1 MSAEHP
7 AHILIATDGSAQALA
22 AARFL
27 RTLVAPGSVERIT
40 VLAVVRPLIST
51 PFFAEAEA
59 LGGAPIPQD
68 TWDSF
73 EQTAETAAQNAAQA
87 VVAEVGSLARHA
99 DVLVRSGS
107 PAEEIVHAARELH
120 ATLIVMGSHG
130 RGAARSLLL
139 GSVSDRVLHTAHC
152 PVLVA
157 RPATGAA
164 AESGA

>member
-7 AHILIATDGSAQALA
+7 AHIVIAIDGSEQALA

-27 RTLVAPGSVERIT
+27 HTIVAPASVERIT
-40 VLAVVRPLIST
+40 VLAVVRPLLTT

-68 TWDSF
+68 AWDSF
-73 EQTAETAAQNAAQA
+73 EQTACAAAQRAAQA
-87 VVAEVGSLARHA
+87 VVTEVGSLARHA
-99 DVLVRSGS
+99 EVLVRSGS
-107 PAEEIVHAARELH
+107 PAEEIVHAAEELH

-130 RGAARSLLL
+130 RGATRSLVL

-152 PVLVA
+152 PVLVV
-157 RPATGAA
+157 RPAGKAATEQGA
-164 AESGA
+164 